1 MITYVEARIWIK
13 VSETLD
19 ETENSRLYNLLV
31 KLSFLTPFC
40 NQENLCEELF
50 FTTIETYKQ
59 FKIL

>member
-19 ETENSRLYNLLV
+19 ETKDSSLYNSLG
-31 KLSFLTPFC
+31 KLSFLAPFC
-40 NQENLCEELF
+40 SQDNFIVELF
-50 FTTIETYKQ
+50 FTPIETYKQ